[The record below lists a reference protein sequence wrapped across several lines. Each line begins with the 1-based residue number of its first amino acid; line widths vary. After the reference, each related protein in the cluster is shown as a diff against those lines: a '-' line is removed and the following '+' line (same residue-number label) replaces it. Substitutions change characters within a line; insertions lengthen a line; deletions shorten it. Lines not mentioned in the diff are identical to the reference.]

1 MLSLETA
8 LHFVYDVIHVDV
20 KKIFHVILG
29 QINKLA
35 SYLLLICRQKK
46 VKRLVRK
53 PHLQDLVPR
62 LAEKKIWMH
71 LVQEIMIMEMNL
83 MTLCENDAANQV
95 HRLKN
100 MELAQQCSNQHWCGL
115 CCFLSFSQ
123 HLCFV
128 NNLPTQK
135 LSIFIK

>member
-95 HRLKN
+95 HRRIWNLHSSVQIN
-100 MELAQQCSNQHWCGL
+100 TDVDCVV
-115 CCFLSFSQ
+115 FS
-123 HLCFV
+123 HF
-128 NNLPTQK
+128 
-135 LSIFIK
+135 LSIFVL